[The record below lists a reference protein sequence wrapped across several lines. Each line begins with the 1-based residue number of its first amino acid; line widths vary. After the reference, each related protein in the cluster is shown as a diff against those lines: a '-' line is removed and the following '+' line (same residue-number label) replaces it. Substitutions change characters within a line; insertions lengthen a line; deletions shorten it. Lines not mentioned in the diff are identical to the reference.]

1 MIDVTLHPE
10 TDYPLS
16 VRRPELLKTPRG
28 LALDDLTMSAVMA
41 GEVVPEDLRI
51 TAETLQMQAQIAD
64 GMSRPQA
71 AQNLRRAAELTVVPD
86 ERILEMY
93 NALRPNASTREQLDE
108 LASELTSLGA
118 TECAAIVREAAEV
131 YERRNLL
138 AEPE

>member
-1 MIDVTLHPE
+1 MTDVTLHPE

-28 LALDDLTMSAVMA
+28 LALDDLTMSALMA

-131 YERRNLL
+131 YERRSLL

>member
-1 MIDVTLHPE
+1 MTDVTLHPE

-28 LALDDLTMSAVMA
+28 LALDDLTMSALMA

>member
-1 MIDVTLHPE
+1 MTDVTLHPE